1 MTPRATPRP
10 LRAATAVL
18 AAALIL
24 AACGGSSDDPPA
36 VAPAPSV
43 AQAERADQADQG
55 EQGDEAQQ
63 GQPPQPPQ
71 ATGDGPDLRVPG
83 LAVYTKGVDL
93 WLQRGATAELLLAGS
108 QRISLSSPALSPDG
122 GRVAYVRFDQA
133 PADAGDIGSDIHILD
148 LGAGI
153 DVPVRS
159 HGRSGEFFWSPQWL
173 DAGRLV
179 YSHQVNAATGDE
191 PAYRIDIE
199 LIDLNSGSV
208 ELLRADATDPG
219 LSPDGAM
226 LAVVDDP
233 ASDHILAVV
242 DLATGGQPPG
252 PARVLLDTSDNLA
265 FFRLPRFSPDGAWIA
280 FLASGDGPLVASRP
294 EDVLAALGALP
305 LATAG
310 NGVQDLWRIRPDG
323 SGLTRLTTVLED
335 TPDYAWSG
343 DGRHILLRG
352 VFGVYLVDVETRVT
366 QTLGPGEFHGTH
378 DWAGVVRD
386 PS

>member
-1 MTPRATPRP
+1 MTPPATRVVR
-10 LRAATAVL
+10 RAATVVL
-18 AAALIL
+18 AAALLL
-24 AACGGSSDDPPA
+24 AACGGSDGDPP
-36 VAPAPSV
+36 VAPPAPSV
-43 AQAERADQADQG
+43 AQSDRADPADRADQPD
-55 EQGDEAQQ
+55 QGDEAPQA
-63 GQPPQPPQ
+63 QPPP

-93 WLQRGATAELLLAGS
+93 WLQRGATAGLLLAGS
-108 QRISLSSPALSPDG
+108 QRISLSSPVLSPDG
-122 GRVAYVRFDQA
+122 ARVAYVRFDQA

-159 HGRSGEFFWSPQWL
+159 HGRTGEFFWSPQWL
-173 DAGRLV
+173 DDGRLV
-179 YSHQVNAATGDE
+179 YSHQVNAATGE
-191 PAYRIDIE
+191 GALYRIDIE

-226 LAVVDDP
+226 LAVVADP
-233 ASDHILAVV
+233 ATDHVLAVV

-280 FLASGDGPLVASRP
+280 FLASGDGPLLASRP
-294 EDVLAALGALP
+294 EDGAAASA

-343 DGRHILLRG
+343 DGRHVLLRG
-352 VFGVYLVDVETRVT
+352 AFGVYLVDVETRVT

-378 DWAGVVRD
+378 DWVGVVRD

>member
-1 MTPRATPRP
+1 MTPRATPWP
-10 LRAATAVL
+10 LRVATGVL
-18 AAALIL
+18 AAALLL
-24 AACGGSSDDPPA
+24 AACGGAGDEPPA

-43 AQAERADQADQG
+43 AQADPADQADG
-55 EQGDEAQQ
+55 ATEPDRADEAPQA
-63 GQPPQPPQ
+63 PPPP

-93 WLQRGATAELLLAGS
+93 WLQRGAAAQLLLAGS
-108 QRISLSSPALSPDG
+108 QRISLSSPAFSPDG

-133 PADAGDIGSDIHILD
+133 PAEAGDIGSDIHILD

-159 HGRSGEFFWSPQWL
+159 HGRAGEFFWAPQWL

-179 YSHQVNAATGDE
+179 YSHQVNAAAGD
-191 PAYRIDIE
+191 AATYRIDIE

-208 ELLRADATDPG
+208 ELLRADASDPG
-219 LSPDGAM
+219 LSPDGTM
-226 LAVVDDP
+226 LAVVDAP

-242 DLATGGQPPG
+242 DLAAGGQPPG

-280 FLASGDGPLVASRP
+280 FLASGDGPLVSSRP
-294 EDVLAALGALP
+294 EDGAAASA

-352 VFGVYLVDVETRVT
+352 AFGVYLVDVETRVT

-378 DWAGVVRD
+378 DWAGVARD

>member
-1 MTPRATPRP
+1 MTPRATPWP
-10 LRAATAVL
+10 LRAATGIL
-18 AAALIL
+18 AAALL
-24 AACGGSSDDPPA
+24 VAACGGCGDDPPA

-43 AQAERADQADQG
+43 AQADPAGQA
-55 EQGDEAQQ
+55 EQGDEAPQAQQ
-63 GQPPQPPQ
+63 PQ
-71 ATGDGPDLRVPG
+71 ATGPGPDLRVPG

-122 GRVAYVRFDQA
+122 TRVAYVRFDQA
-133 PADAGDIGSDIHILD
+133 PAAAGDIGSDIHILD

-159 HGRSGEFFWSPQWL
+159 HGRAGEFFWSPQWL
-173 DAGRLV
+173 DDGRLV
-179 YSHQVNAATGDE
+179 YSHQVNEAAGDGA
-191 PAYRIDIE
+191 AYRIDIE

-226 LAVVDDP
+226 LAFVDDP
-233 ASDHILAVV
+233 ASDHILAVAG
-242 DLATGGQPPG
+242 LATGGQPPG

-294 EDVLAALGALP
+294 EAFLMALLAAAP
-305 LATAG
+305 LAVAG

-335 TPDYAWSG
+335 TPDYAWSS

-352 VFGVYLVDVETRVT
+352 AFGVYLVEVETRVT

-378 DWAGVVRD
+378 DWAGVARD

>member
-1 MTPRATPRP
+1 MTPRATPWP
-10 LRAATAVL
+10 LRAATVVL
-18 AAALIL
+18 GAALLL
-24 AACGGSSDDPPA
+24 AACGGAGDEPP
-36 VAPAPSV
+36 VAPPPPSV
-43 AQAERADQADQG
+43 AQADQPDPADRADQADQG
-55 EQGDEAQQ
+55 DEAPQAQQ
-63 GQPPQPPQ
+63 PQ

-93 WLQRGATAELLLAGS
+93 WLQRGAAAQLLLSGS

-122 GRVAYVRFDQA
+122 SRVAYVRFDQA

-148 LGAGI
+148 LGSGI
-153 DVPVRS
+153 DVPVRT
-159 HGRSGEFFWSPQWL
+159 HGRTGEFFWAPQWL
-173 DAGRLV
+173 DDGRLV
-179 YSHQVNAATGDE
+179 YSHQVNEAAGDE
-191 PAYRIDIE
+191 AAYRIDIE

-242 DLATGGQPPG
+242 DLAPGGQPPG

-280 FLASGDGPLVASRP
+280 FLASGDGPLVSSRP
-294 EDVLAALGALP
+294 EDVLAAAP

-352 VFGVYLVDVETRVT
+352 AFGVYLVDVETRVT

-378 DWAGVVRD
+378 DWVGVVRD

>member
-1 MTPRATPRP
+1 MTPRATPWP
-10 LRAATAVL
+10 LRVATGVL
-18 AAALIL
+18 AAALLL
-24 AACGGSSDDPPA
+24 AACGGAGDEPPA

-43 AQAERADQADQG
+43 AQADPADQADG
-55 EQGDEAQQ
+55 ATEPDRADEAPQA
-63 GQPPQPPQ
+63 PPPP

-93 WLQRGATAELLLAGS
+93 WLQRGAAAELLLAGS

-148 LGAGI
+148 LGSGI

-159 HGRSGEFFWSPQWL
+159 HGRTGEFFWSPQWL

-179 YSHQVNAATGDE
+179 YSHQVNEATGD
-191 PAYRIDIE
+191 AATYRIDIE

-233 ASDHILAVV
+233 ATDHILAVV

-294 EDVLAALGALP
+294 EALMGALP

-378 DWAGVVRD
+378 DWAGVARD

>member
-1 MTPRATPRP
+1 MTPRATRRP

-18 AAALIL
+18 AAALL
-24 AACGGSSDDPPA
+24 VAACGGSGDDPPA

-43 AQAERADQADQG
+43 AQADRADQAERADQADQG
-55 EQGDEAQQ
+55 DEA
-63 GQPPQPPQ
+63 PQ
-71 ATGDGPDLRVPG
+71 AQAIGPGPDLRVPG

-122 GRVAYVRFDQA
+122 TRVAYVRFDQA
-133 PADAGDIGSDIHILD
+133 PAAAGDIGSDIRILD
-148 LGAGI
+148 LGVGI

-159 HGRSGEFFWSPQWL
+159 HGRAGEFFWSPQWL

-179 YSHQVNAATGDE
+179 YSHQVNAAAGDGA
-191 PAYRIDIE
+191 AYRIDIE

-208 ELLRADATDPG
+208 EVLRADATDPG
-219 LSPDGAM
+219 LSPDAAM
-226 LAVVDDP
+226 LVFVDDP
-233 ASDHILAVV
+233 ASDHILAVAG
-242 DLATGGQPPG
+242 LATGGQPPG
-252 PARVLLDTSDNLA
+252 PVRVLLDTSDNLA

-280 FLASGDGPLVASRP
+280 FLASGDGALVASRP
-294 EDVLAALGALP
+294 EDLLAAAP

-335 TPDYAWSG
+335 TPDYAWSS

-352 VFGVYLVDVETRVT
+352 AFGVYLVDVETRVT

-378 DWAGVVRD
+378 DWVGVARD